1 MMDVLI
7 RTRKHPRCFLSF
19 STFIM
24 LRLVNS
30 ENIWIKGLV
39 ETWQYHCRQRAVSRW
54 DTQISHTHTH
64 TQTHTHRTCT
74 MLFPLFGF
82 VVHTPKWRVYWLDNS
97 ENKRQTEVRNYNLYS
112 TDIKIQKQRERWLID
127 KHFRTKRGLAIKDP
141 VRTHRKHTRHLRYK
155 T

>member
-30 ENIWIKGLV
+30 ENIWIKTPV
-39 ETWQYHCRQRAVSRW
+39 ETWQYHCRQSAVSRW
-54 DTQISHTHTH
+54 H
-64 TQTHTHRTCT
+64 TQTHTHTYRTCA
-74 MLFPLFGF
+74 MLCPLFGF
-82 VVHTPKWRVYWLDNS
+82 VVHPPKWRVYWLDNS
-97 ENKRQTEVRNYNLYS
+97 ENKRQKKVRNYSLYS
-112 TDIKIQKQRERWLID
+112 TDTKIQKQRERWLIG
-127 KHFRTKRGLAIKDP
+127 KYLRTKRGLVIKDP
-141 VRTHRKHTRHLRYK
+141 VRPHRKHTHHFRYK